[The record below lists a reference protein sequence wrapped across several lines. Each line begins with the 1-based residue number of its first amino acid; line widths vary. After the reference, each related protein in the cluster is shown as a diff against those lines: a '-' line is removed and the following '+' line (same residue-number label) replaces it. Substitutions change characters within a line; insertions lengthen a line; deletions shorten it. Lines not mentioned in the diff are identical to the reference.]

1 MKEQKSFVL
10 DSEEE
15 LDEIVAYFVNNID
28 ESIVLLEGDLGTGK
42 TTFVKRL
49 LSVLSPLE
57 EASSPTF
64 SLVNEYLS
72 LKNESI
78 YHMDL
83 YRLENIDEALGIGIE
98 EYLDSG
104 NLCLIEWP
112 EIIID
117 LLPHNCVKIQ
127 ISIVEDDNRQF
138 TISKTY

>member
-127 ISIVEDDNRQF
+127 ISIVEDDKRQF